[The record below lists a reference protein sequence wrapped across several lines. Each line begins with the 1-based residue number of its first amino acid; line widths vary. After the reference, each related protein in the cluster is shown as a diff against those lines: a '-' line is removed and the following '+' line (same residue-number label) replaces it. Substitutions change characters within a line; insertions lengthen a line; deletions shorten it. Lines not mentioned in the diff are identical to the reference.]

1 MATTPL
7 TLETAFESLWNMRAE
22 VWQATIDTFIMLG
35 ISTTAAIIIGGFF
48 GIFLFLSSDKQF
60 LSNRPLYALLGGTTN
75 FIRAFPFVILMIAMT
90 PLTKAI
96 VGTGIGPI
104 AASLV
109 LAIAGSFY
117 FARLVEQNLREVPQG
132 IIEATESMGARPL
145 TIIKVLLNESRSGLV
160 LSVTI
165 LAISLL
171 SFSAAAGMIGGGGL
185 GDLAIRYGYYRSRNE
200 VIIFIVIALSIM
212 VIAIQA
218 LGNLLAARL
227 DKR

>member
-1 MATTPL
+1 MITGAELST
-7 TLETAFESLWNMRAE
+7 SIDKLWALRQE
-22 VWQATIDTFIMLG
+22 IWQATFDTFVMLG
-35 ISTTAAIIIGGFF
+35 ISTTAAIIIGGLF
-48 GIFLFLSSDKQF
+48 GIFLFLSSDRQF
-60 LSNRPLYALLGGTTN
+60 LQNKVLYAILGGITN
-75 FIRAFPFVILMIAMT
+75 FMRAFPFVILMIAMS
-90 PLTKAI
+90 PFTKAI

-117 FARLVEQNLREVPQG
+117 FARLVEQNLREVPRG

-165 LAISLL
+165 LCISLL

-185 GDLAIRYGYYRSRNE
+185 GDLAIRYGYYRYQTE
-200 VIIFIVIALSIM
+200 VMIFIVIMLSIM
-212 VIAIQA
+212 VIGIQA
-218 LGNLLAARL
+218 GGNWFATRL